1 MSDTQEAVVPPLTTH
16 EKFEFLIKDFSNL
29 MDTTKSL
36 SARMKVLQK
45 EVSKGKRTRRTPQEI
60 DPDAP
65 PRTSALHKPVA
76 ISNELCK
83 FLGFEPD
90 TEHSRREVTQN
101 INDYIKKHDIQDPA
115 NRRFMLLTEKPAGL
129 ALKVLLRDPDQP
141 VTFFNIQRYLKPH
154 FPMSEKD
161 KKALAAS
168 EVAGKPVSKKADVV
182 AEKPV
187 SKKADVVAEKPVSK
201 KALVVVVADAD
212 VVTDD
217 PKEEPPKAPP
227 KKRAVRNPKSA

>member
-1 MSDTQEAVVPPLTTH
+1 MSDSQETVAPVTTH
-16 EKFEFLIKDFSNL
+16 DKFEFLIKDFSSL
-29 MDTTKSL
+29 METTKSL

-45 EVSKGKRTRRTPQEI
+45 EVNKGKRTRRPPQEV

-90 TEHSRREVTQN
+90 TEHSRREVTQG
-101 INDYIKKHDIQDPA
+101 INDYIKKHELQDPK
-115 NRRFMLLTEKPAGL
+115 NRRFMLLTETPEGL
-129 ALKVLLRDPDQP
+129 ALKALLRDPDQP

-161 KKALAAS
+161 KKAL
-168 EVAGKPVSKKADVV
+168 GV
-182 AEKPV
+182 AEEAVKTETPKAVFKKP
-187 SKKADVVAEKPVSK
+187 SP
-201 KALVVVVADAD
+201 VVVVPDAD
-212 VVTDD
+212 VVSED

>member
-1 MSDTQEAVVPPLTTH
+1 MSDSQETVAPITTH
-16 EKFEFLIKDFSNL
+16 EKFELLIKDFSSL

-45 EVSKGKRTRRTPQEI
+45 EVNKGKRTRRPPQDV
-60 DPDAP
+60 DPNAP

-90 TEHSRREVTQN
+90 TEHSRREVTQG
-101 INDYIKKHDIQDPA
+101 INDYIKKHELQDPT
-115 NRRFMLLTEKPAGL
+115 NRRFMLLTEKPEGL

-161 KKALAAS
+161 KKALESVGETAPNVKTGPATS
-168 EVAGKPVSKKADVV
+168 RKSGTVS
-182 AEKPV
+182 
-187 SKKADVVAEKPVSK
+187 
-201 KALVVVVADAD
+201 VVVPDAG
-212 VVTDD
+212 VVSED

-227 KKRAVRNPKSA
+227 KKRVRNPKSA

>member
-1 MSDTQEAVVPPLTTH
+1 MSTTEAPVATTT
-16 EKFEFLIKDFSNL
+16 EKFDLLIMDFNSL

-45 EVSKGKRTRRTPQEI
+45 EVNKSVRSKRSRKSPVADE

-65 PRTSALHKPVA
+65 KRPSALQKPVA

-90 TEHSRREVTQN
+90 TEHSRQEVTATINAFIKNNNLQN
-101 INDYIKKHDIQDPA
+101 PE
-115 NRRFMLLTEKPAGL
+115 NRRFILLEGSDA
-129 ALKVLLRDPDQP
+129 AARLKALLRDPDQP

-154 FPMSEKD
+154 YPMSEKE
-161 KKALAAS
+161 KKALTDPVEAS
-168 EVAGKPVSKKADVV
+168 AKSSVV
-182 AEKPV
+182 PDMDTVE
-187 SKKADVVAEKPVSK
+187 D
-201 KALVVVVADAD
+201 
-212 VVTDD
+212 T
-217 PKEEPPKAPP
+217 PKEPTKPPA

>member
-1 MSDTQEAVVPPLTTH
+1 MADSQENVAPMTTH
-16 EKFEFLIKDFSNL
+16 EKFDLLIKDFSSL
-29 MDTTKSL
+29 METTKSL

-45 EVSKGKRTRRTPQEI
+45 EVNKGKRTRKPPQEV

-83 FLGFEPD
+83 FLGFEAD
-90 TEHSRREVTQN
+90 TEHSRRDVTQG
-101 INDYIKKHDIQDPA
+101 INDYIKNNELQDPA

-129 ALKVLLRDPDQP
+129 ALKALLRDPDQP

-154 FPMSEKD
+154 YPMSEKD
-161 KKALAAS
+161 KKALENAP
-168 EVAGKPVSKKADVV
+168 VPVPDTKPKSVRKKPPVVDVV
-182 AEKPV
+182 PDA
-187 SKKADVVAEKPVSK
+187 
-201 KALVVVVADAD
+201 VVVPDAD
-212 VVTDD
+212 VVTED

-227 KKRAVRNPKSA
+227 KKRVVRNPKSA